1 MYIIRRWWDKNRWS
15 AIAVILAL
23 AAAWLIRQ
31 TQGAAVSELINT
43 ISRPFQSHP
52 MQLERLSDARTLE
65 LRSRLVELESQNQQL
80 KKLLDYRMSAKNP
93 QMILAPVIGR
103 SADAWWQQVTLG
115 RGNRAGIEVGFVVTA
130 PGGLVGRI
138 VGVTANTSRVLLISD
153 RTSQVGVTIGRSRY
167 TGFLQGQSSTHAV
180 MQFFEKVPDVRP
192 GDFVSTS
199 PYSQIFPAG
208 IPVGR
213 VETVNL
219 QKSPAPE
226 AKIALTSP
234 LNSLEWVFVHPK
246 VSKEGE
252 ER

>member
-1 MYIIRRWWDKNRWS
+1 MYIIRRWWDKNRWQT
-15 AIAVILAL
+15 IAVVLAL
-23 AAAWLIRQ
+23 AAAWFIRQ
-31 TQGAAVSELINT
+31 TQGAAVVELINAV
-43 ISRPFQSHP
+43 SKPFQAHP
-52 MQLERLSDARTLE
+52 TQLERLSDARTLE
-65 LRSRLVELESQNQQL
+65 LQAQLVELESQNQQL
-80 KKLLDYRMSAKNP
+80 KKLLDYRTTAKNP

-115 RGNRAGIEVGFVVTA
+115 RGARSKIEVGFVVTA

-138 VGVTANTSRVLLISD
+138 SSVTENTSRVLLISD
-153 RTSQVGVTIGRSRY
+153 RSSQVGVTVSRSRY
-167 TGFLQGQSSTHAV
+167 NGFLQGRSSTDAV
-180 MQFFEKVPDVRP
+180 MQFFEKVPNVRP

-226 AKIALTSP
+226 AKIALTAP
-234 LNSLEWVFVHPK
+234 LNSLEWVFVHPRASNK
-246 VSKEGE
+246 GE
-252 ER
+252 E

>member
-15 AIAVILAL
+15 AIAVSLAL
-23 AAAWLIRQ
+23 AAAWIIRQ
-31 TQGAAVSELINT
+31 TQGAAVFELINT

-52 MQLERLSDARTLE
+52 TQDEQLSDARTLE
-65 LRSRLVELESQNQQL
+65 LKSRLVELESQNQQL
-80 KKLLDYRMSAKNP
+80 KKLLNYRTTAKNP

-115 RGNRAGIEVGFVVTA
+115 RGANAGIEVGFVVTA

-138 VGVTANTSRVLLISD
+138 VSVTANTSRVLLVSD
-153 RTSQVGVTIGRSRY
+153 RTSQVGVTISRSRY
-167 TGFLQGQSSTHAV
+167 TGFLQGQSSTRAV

-192 GDFVSTS
+192 GDFVATS
-199 PYSQIFPAG
+199 PYSQIFPSG
-208 IPVGR
+208 IAVGK
-213 VETVNL
+213 VESVNL

-226 AKIALTSP
+226 ATIVLTSP

-246 VSKEGE
+246 ATKTE
-252 ER
+252 E

>member
-1 MYIIRRWWDKNRWS
+1 MYIIRRWWDKNRWRV
-15 AIAVILAL
+15 IAVSLAL
-23 AAAWLIRQ
+23 VAAWLIRQ
-31 TQGAAVSELINT
+31 TQGAVISELINT

-52 MQLERLSDARTLE
+52 TQLELSNARTLE

-80 KKLLDYRMSAKNP
+80 KKLLDYRTAAKNP
-93 QMILAPVIGR
+93 QMILTPVIGR

-115 RGNRAGIEVGFVVTA
+115 RGAQSGIEVGFVVTA

-138 VGVTANTSRVLLISD
+138 INVTANTSRVLLISD
-153 RTSQVGVTIGRSRY
+153 SSSQVGVTVSRSRY
-167 TGFLQGQSSTHAV
+167 TGFLQGRSSTHAV

-192 GDFVSTS
+192 GDFVATS
-199 PYSQIFPAG
+199 AYSQIFPAG

-226 AKIALTSP
+226 ATIALTSP
-234 LNSLEWVFVHPK
+234 LSSLEWVFVHPK
-246 VSKEGE
+246 ASKKVE
-252 ER
+252 E

>member
-15 AIAVILAL
+15 AIAIGLAL
-23 AAAWLIRQ
+23 VAAWIIRQ

-52 MQLERLSDARTLE
+52 TQDERLSDARTIE
-65 LRSRLVELESQNQQL
+65 LKSRLAELESQNQQL
-80 KKLLDYRMSAKNP
+80 KKLLNYRTIAKNP
-93 QMILAPVIGR
+93 QMTLAPVIGR

-115 RGNRAGIEVGFVVTA
+115 RGERAGIKVGFVVTA

-138 VGVTANTSRVLLISD
+138 VSVTANTSRVLLISD
-153 RTSQVGVTIGRSRY
+153 RTSQVGVTISRSRY
-167 TGFLQGQSSTHAV
+167 TGFLQGRSSTRAV

-192 GDFVSTS
+192 GDFVATS
-199 PYSQIFPAG
+199 PYSQIFPSG

-213 VETVNL
+213 VESVNL

-226 AKIALTSP
+226 ATIVLTSP
-234 LNSLEWVFVHPK
+234 LNSLEWVFVQPK
-246 VSKEGE
+246 PSKTQE
-252 ER
+252 